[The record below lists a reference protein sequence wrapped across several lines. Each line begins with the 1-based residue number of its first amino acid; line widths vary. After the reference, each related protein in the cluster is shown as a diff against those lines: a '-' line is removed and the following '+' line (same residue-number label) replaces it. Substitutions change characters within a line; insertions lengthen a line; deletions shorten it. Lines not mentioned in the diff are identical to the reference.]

1 MKKQVKTLSEAGQQ
15 LYNSLEQYRTAK
27 VNLGK
32 TFETIIDWNMAQ
44 DGLKKSMV
52 ENENW
57 N

>member
-27 VNLGK
+27 ANLGK